1 MAASQTSVDPVA
13 AAVSSWSQTLSTNQ
27 VNTSTQ
33 LNVTNTNANSNNF
46 VNTVSLTPLSAFD
59 PNSRTGGVITN
70 VLFSQACLMP
80 KLEAESNIGSFL
92 TQSSGPAILQPH
104 TVPILDAAQTL
115 QTVSNQGLS
124 NLLSNLASNLSAATT
139 PAIPVGKTS
148 NAQLL
153 QLLRSVGSL
162 PANSGPAPVSSTA
175 NELTLTSVVSHN
187 VHTDGTG
194 STLRS
199 PTAVNPANDR
209 NPTSGTLAT
218 DVSVANNL
226 PSGGNTVSATVQD
239 LTTLLAQS
247 GSNVNDF
254 LYCLLQ
260 SALLNHVN
268 TQRPESKKDTF
279 SLDSNTLISLLSGAP
294 LSQLRPTSMSN
305 GTSGLDLLTTG
316 LDSLSG
322 NNNNGG
328 NNNNNSGNALPT
340 VYLRQA
346 LETLV
351 PQSNTVSNEQDSS
364 ASNVAALAASSNVRG
379 QLLENLNMVSAYQ
392 QLSRLN
398 NSSSNN
404 NRKLP
409 IPFANCAG
417 IPVTM
422 IPVSSDSSSQAA
434 TLNLEALAQLS
445 SSTATTTNNST
456 GGTTASLSTELISQ
470 LLSQNSASDSTT
482 SSVPSSDDSL
492 SMALQSLL
500 IKQLLDATSNS
511 AVQQKQF
518 TISGSSNDPS
528 TGSVLPTSFSD
539 CRIICGPN
547 QFRPET
553 LSQTLNPSV
562 STIIPTVSNTVSTRS
577 TFARPSRISPS
588 PMSAN
593 STTISQT
600 PNISVSFGT
609 CSTPSSTPCILLSN
623 EVTTTNE
630 HSRSPN
636 TPLTT
641 SNSSNKLEGMTS
653 KTDAAANVTGEGHSW
668 EPCRVCGDKASG
680 RHYGVVSC
688 EGCKGFFKRSIRG
701 HVSYVCR
708 SDQNCLVNK
717 AYRNRCQ
724 YCRLQKCLLVGMRS
738 EAVQNE
744 RRPSTAYEFGGGGP
758 SSPNMPA
765 MDTPSRTRLLL
776 PRPSSESSQLQTQS
790 IKLEPS
796 LDGEGGEFLSHPSEL
811 NNPRS
816 ASDDSQTYENSPVG
830 SSHTNGSHTAPHMYS
845 GEPQPH
851 VDDHFHQSTP
861 AVSVM
866 TPMTF
871 STNND
876 ATGLTHLVTLTSP
889 QMSTTQPLLTFSAD
903 QFPSISFTPSS
914 LDGTQACLLSRLP
927 LSGSKNELLTTA
939 PRQDNSPSGL
949 TNSRGL
955 ELSQS
960 LSDLTRSLSNLS
972 GMDMQR
978 SISPLRRATYSSPI
992 SGLTCKTRDPA
1003 LINKTPS
1010 VADTLDKLTIPSSIE
1025 LTELTKAA
1033 LNAVVGKDTA
1043 STVTLP
1049 SQDRSLA
1056 ALYTYWLMTTAESLN
1071 NTAATTPQQ
1080 PPINPTRAT
1089 FTHLLER
1096 LAAGSG
1102 DNSNFLSGDTNVVPP
1117 RQATA
1122 GISTPS
1128 QAPSQQTQPLQ
1139 PAPPPLQTSQLG
1151 RGGQSDTLE
1160 ALLAMMMGMNGS
1172 GTATLSLATPGNQL
1186 KLAPVVPTTL
1196 EPKLTFSSPISVT
1209 LTAAPTVSPVFSSV
1223 PPAPPNRATNLLNLL
1238 GRRLS
1243 GGTPPN
1249 LTVTESARPERPVS
1263 TGLNVSNCVPTSN
1276 PNKTVERLDEPPM
1289 TRLRKRKAGVAS
1301 PELTGSPRRPRWEEQ
1316 NGDAD
1321 GIDQSLCA
1329 PGVDKR
1335 LNLGTQSRVAS
1346 PEPTIVTSFDG
1357 PIVCHSAM
1365 NSVFELTPDV
1375 IRTCN
1380 LSRSTRTSSASVSNE
1395 LASRVL
1401 FLTVDW
1407 LSRFECLKRLP
1418 IWAQRDLVAVSW
1430 SDLFVLGLCQ
1440 TFQQLKQL
1448 EIDDLPDSKA
1458 ASNHSTSSPAI
1469 VLKPEA
1475 DCSPQKKLCQ
1485 PNATTGKSEINGIPG
1500 GAKLSDSSADPPDT
1514 FHSSDAVRPS
1524 KAPSPSSAVVELVD
1538 RLLVQFVEANI
1549 SADEY
1554 SYLRCMVVL
1563 GSGHLCLGL
1572 RDIKLAQ
1579 QVAELESRVL
1589 SEFAEFLTTQ
1599 TTEKQRT
1606 DSGSIPTKT
1615 MVQRGLVL
1623 TQLLSTLRYLDP
1635 KDLEEAFFSSLLGSV
1650 SIAQIIPFLLQS
1662 EQPLVGTPPILSQ
1675 LPLQVSLPLTGIKT
1689 SVAAATTTTT
1699 TTATDPIQ
1707 KSTDPVP
1714 LNRMSPDQLS
1724 TDSATGLIESS
1735 PCVLDKMQKEQ
1746 QRQQQQMAKESPVSV
1761 METDSSVQ
1769 EHSSLPKNSIVEE
1782 DNPTTNGILSDEIG

>member
-27 VNTSTQ
+27 ANTSTQ
-33 LNVTNTNANSNNF
+33 LNVTNANSNNF
-46 VNTVSLTPLSAFD
+46 INTVSLTPLSAFD

-80 KLEAESNIGSFL
+80 KLEAETNIGSFL
-92 TQSSGPAILQPH
+92 TQSSGPTILQPH

-139 PAIPVGKTS
+139 PTIPVGKTS

-175 NELTLTSVVSHN
+175 NELTLTSVVPHN
-187 VHTDGTG
+187 VHADATG

-199 PTAVNPANDR
+199 PTAVNPTNDR
-209 NPTSGTLAT
+209 NSTSGTLGT

-247 GSNVNDF
+247 GSSMNDF

-322 NNNNGG
+322 NNNSSSGSSG
-328 NNNNNSGNALPT
+328 NNNTALPT

-351 PQSNTVSNEQDSS
+351 PQSNTVSNEQDST
-364 ASNVAALAASSNVRG
+364 AANVAALAANSNVRG

-404 NRKLP
+404 IRKLP

-445 SSTATTTNNST
+445 NSTATTTNNST
-456 GGTTASLSTELISQ
+456 GTSTASLSTELISQ
-470 LLSQNSASDSTT
+470 LLSQNSASDNTT
-482 SSVPSSDDSL
+482 ASVPSSDDSL

-500 IKQLLDATSNS
+500 IKQLLDATSTS
-511 AVQQKQF
+511 AVPQKQF

-547 QFRPET
+547 QFRSET
-553 LSQTLNPSV
+553 LSQALNPSV
-562 STIIPTVSNTVSTRS
+562 STIIPNVSNTVSTRS

-593 STTISQT
+593 ATAISQA

-623 EVTTTNE
+623 EVTTPNE

-636 TPLTT
+636 TSLTT
-641 SNSSNKLEGMTS
+641 SNSSNKLEGMTG
-653 KTDAAANVTGEGHSW
+653 KTDAAASVTGEGHSW

-776 PRPSSESSQLQTQS
+776 PRPSSESSQLQTQA
-790 IKLEPS
+790 IKLEQS
-796 LDGEGGEFLSHPSEL
+796 MDGEGGEFLSHPSEL

-845 GEPQPH
+845 GEPQTH
-851 VDDHFHQSTP
+851 VDDQFHQSTP

-866 TPMTF
+866 NPMTF

-949 TNSRGL
+949 TTSRGL

-1010 VADTLDKLTIPSSIE
+1010 VADTLDKLTIPSNIE

-1033 LNAVVGKDTA
+1033 LNAVVGKDTT

-1071 NTAATTPQQ
+1071 NTAVTTTPQQ
-1080 PPINPTRAT
+1080 PPINPARAT

-1102 DNSNFLSGDTNVVPP
+1102 DNSNLLTGDTSVVPS
-1117 RQATA
+1117 RQATTA
-1122 GISTPS
+1122 ISTPS

-1151 RGGQSDTLE
+1151 RSGQADTLE
-1160 ALLAMMMGMNGS
+1160 ALLAMMMGVNGN

-1209 LTAAPTVSPVFSSV
+1209 LTAAPTVSPVVSSV

-1249 LTVTESARPERPVS
+1249 LTVTESTRPERPLS
-1263 TGLNVSNCVPTSN
+1263 TGLSVSNCVPTSN
-1276 PNKTVERLDEPPM
+1276 PNKTAERLDEPPM

-1321 GIDQSLCA
+1321 GTDQSLYA
-1329 PGVDKR
+1329 PSVDKR
-1335 LNLGTQSRVAS
+1335 LNPGTQSRVAS
-1346 PEPTIVTSFDG
+1346 PEPSTVTSFDG
-1357 PIVCHSAM
+1357 PIVCHSTM

-1448 EIDDLPDSKA
+1448 ERDDLPDPKA

-1469 VLKPEA
+1469 VLKPDA

-1485 PNATTGKSEINGIPG
+1485 PNATTGKSELNGIPG
-1500 GAKLSDSSADPPDT
+1500 GAKLSDSPADPSDT

-1589 SEFAEFLTTQ
+1589 SEFAEFLTAQ
-1599 TTEKQRT
+1599 TSGKDRT
-1606 DSGSIPTKT
+1606 DSGSSPTKT

-1662 EQPLVGTPPILSQ
+1662 EQPLVGTSPILTQ
-1675 LPLQVSLPLTGIKT
+1675 LPLQVSLPLTGTKT
-1689 SVAAATTTTT
+1689 SVSATITTTTT
-1699 TTATDPIQ
+1699 TDPIQ

-1724 TDSATGLIESS
+1724 TDSTTGLIESS
-1735 PCVLDKMQKEQ
+1735 ACVLDKPQKE
-1746 QRQQQQMAKESPVSV
+1746 QQMAKESPVSA
-1761 METDSSVQ
+1761 METESSVQ
-1769 EHSSLPKNSIVEE
+1769 EHSSLPKNSIVEG
-1782 DNPTTNGILSDEIG
+1782 DNPTTNGILSDEVG

>member
-1 MAASQTSVDPVA
+1 
-13 AAVSSWSQTLSTNQ
+13 
-27 VNTSTQ
+27 
-33 LNVTNTNANSNNF
+33 
-46 VNTVSLTPLSAFD
+46 
-59 PNSRTGGVITN
+59 
-70 VLFSQACLMP
+70 
-80 KLEAESNIGSFL
+80 
-92 TQSSGPAILQPH
+92 
-104 TVPILDAAQTL
+104 
-115 QTVSNQGLS
+115 
-124 NLLSNLASNLSAATT
+124 
-139 PAIPVGKTS
+139 
-148 NAQLL
+148 
-153 QLLRSVGSL
+153 
-162 PANSGPAPVSSTA
+162 
-175 NELTLTSVVSHN
+175 
-187 VHTDGTG
+187 
-194 STLRS
+194 
-199 PTAVNPANDR
+199 
-209 NPTSGTLAT
+209 
-218 DVSVANNL
+218 
-226 PSGGNTVSATVQD
+226 
-239 LTTLLAQS
+239 
-247 GSNVNDF
+247 
-254 LYCLLQ
+254 
-260 SALLNHVN
+260 N

-316 LDSLSG
+316 LDSLI
-322 NNNNGG
+322 
-328 NNNNNSGNALPT
+328 
-340 VYLRQA
+340 YLRQA

-351 PQSNTVSNEQDSS
+351 PQNSTVSNEQDST
-364 ASNVAALAASSNVRG
+364 AANVAALAASSNVRG

-398 NSSSNN
+398 NSSGNN
-404 NRKLP
+404 IRKLP

-456 GGTTASLSTELISQ
+456 GTTTGSLSTELISQ
-470 LLSQNSASDSTT
+470 LLSQNSASDNTT
-482 SSVPSSDDSL
+482 TSVPSSDDSL

-500 IKQLLDATSNS
+500 IKQLLDATSSS

-547 QFRPET
+547 QFRSET

-562 STIIPTVSNTVSTRS
+562 STIIPAVSNTVSTRS

-623 EVTTTNE
+623 EVTTSNE

-636 TPLTT
+636 TSLTT
-641 SNSSNKLEGMTS
+641 SNSSNKLEGMTG
-653 KTDAAANVTGEGHSW
+653 KTDAVASVAGEGHSW

-758 SSPNMPA
+758 SSPNMSV

-776 PRPSSESSQLQTQS
+776 PRPSSESSQLQTQA

-796 LDGEGGEFLSHPSEL
+796 MDGEGGEFLSHPSEL

-851 VDDHFHQSTP
+851 VDDQFHQSTP

-866 TPMTF
+866 NPLTF

-927 LSGSKNELLTTA
+927 LSGPKNELLTTT

-1010 VADTLDKLTIPSSIE
+1010 VADTLDKLTIPSNIE

-1043 STVTLP
+1043 STITLP

-1080 PPINPTRAT
+1080 PPINPARAT

-1096 LAAGSG
+1096 LASGSG
-1102 DNSNFLSGDTNVVPP
+1102 DNSNLLSGDTSVVPS

-1122 GISTPS
+1122 AISTPS
-1128 QAPSQQTQPLQ
+1128 QAPSQQTQP
-1139 PAPPPLQTSQLG
+1139 AAPPLQTSQLG
-1151 RGGQSDTLE
+1151 RSGQADTLE
-1160 ALLAMMMGMNGS
+1160 ALIAMMMGVNGS
-1172 GTATLSLATPGNQL
+1172 GTATLSLTTPGNQL

-1196 EPKLTFSSPISVT
+1196 EPKLTFSSPMSVT
-1209 LTAAPTVSPVFSSV
+1209 LTAAPTVSPVVSSV

-1249 LTVTESARPERPVS
+1249 LTVTESARPERPLS
-1263 TGLNVSNCVPTSN
+1263 TGLNVDSCVPISN

-1321 GIDQSLCA
+1321 GIDQSLYP
-1329 PGVDKR
+1329 PGVDNR
-1335 LNLGTQSRVAS
+1335 PNPGTQSRVES
-1346 PEPTIVTSFDG
+1346 PEPSAVTSFDG
-1357 PIVCHSAM
+1357 PIVCHSTM

-1407 LSRFECLKRLP
+1407 LSRFKCLKRLP

-1448 EIDDLPDSKA
+1448 EKDDPPDSKA
-1458 ASNHSTSSPAI
+1458 ASNHSISSPAI

-1485 PNATTGKSEINGIPG
+1485 PITTTGKSELNGISG
-1500 GAKLSDSSADPPDT
+1500 DAKLLDSSADPPDT

-1589 SEFAEFLTTQ
+1589 SEFAEFLTVQ
-1599 TTEKQRT
+1599 TSGKDRT
-1606 DSGSIPTKT
+1606 DSGDSPTKT

-1650 SIAQIIPFLLQS
+1650 SIAQVIPFLLQS
-1662 EQPLVGTPPILSQ
+1662 EQPLVGTSPILTQ
-1675 LPLQVSLPLTGIKT
+1675 LPFQVSSFPLTGIKT
-1689 SVAAATTTTT
+1689 SVAATITTTTT
-1699 TTATDPIQ
+1699 TDPIQ
-1707 KSTDPVP
+1707 KPTDPVP
-1714 LNRMSPDQLS
+1714 LSRMSPDQLS

-1735 PCVLDKMQKEQ
+1735 SCVLDKLQKEQ
-1746 QRQQQQMAKESPVSV
+1746 QQQQMAKESPVSA
-1761 METDSSVQ
+1761 MDAESSVQ
-1769 EHSSLPKNSIVEE
+1769 EHSSLPKISIVEE
-1782 DNPTTNGILSDEIG
+1782 DSSTTNGVLSDEIGIRAIDKEVNVFNLEDARRRRKSCYYPVKRLHSVKPDDTTAQEEQRRRPDL